1 MSNSKFQQDIAE
13 SFADFQQ
20 EHGTIN
26 YEATIL
32 NMGTALM
39 EKDALIAQLRG
50 GQKGQLK
57 KEIAELK
64 KKFELVEQSTES
76 CAYMELEI
84 ERLKSD
90 DYKQEILRENM
101 DDAMG
106 NWVDEVF
113 GASDLDE
120 VKKQMD
126 KLKAENTVLTN
137 GADTLTDLMADAIDK
152 IAELKAEN
160 EKMDVVKW
168 ANQYA
173 ELQAEHEKLKE
184 QVGIIIAEE
193 LRSVQEENE
202 WIQNE
207 KAELVRKVQE
217 YDPSFV
223 YCNCHSSEEEEE
235 EDVKVGE
242 GDVGWEKY

>member
-1 MSNSKFQQDIAE
+1 
-13 SFADFQQ
+13 
-20 EHGTIN
+20 
-26 YEATIL
+26 
-32 NMGTALM
+32 
-39 EKDALIAQLRG
+39 
-50 GQKGQLK
+50 
-57 KEIAELK
+57 
-64 KKFELVEQSTES
+64 
-76 CAYMELEI
+76 
-84 ERLKSD
+84 
-90 DYKQEILRENM
+90 
-101 DDAMG
+101 
-106 NWVDEVF
+106 
-113 GASDLDE
+113 
-120 VKKQMD
+120 
-126 KLKAENTVLTN
+126 
-137 GADTLTDLMADAIDK
+137 
-152 IAELKAEN
+152 
-160 EKMDVVKW
+160 MDVIKW

-223 YCNCHSSEEEEE
+223 YCNCHSSEEEA